1 MFLDQAGKLWE
12 EGKLINKAVTGF
24 TSSQTEHGG
33 HESTIL
39 ALTNTFYHWGAIVVP
54 LGYTVREVFMGGG
67 NPYGASF
74 TSGNR
79 VGPPDPETIAV
90 AVGQGQRLARV
101 ARVIG
106 LAQDQRL
113 LDAVAG
119 VVTAHD
125 GQES

>member
-1 MFLDQAGKLWE
+1 
-12 EGKLINKAVTGF
+12 
-24 TSSQTEHGG
+24 
-33 HESTIL
+33 
-39 ALTNTFYHWGAIVVP
+39 
-54 LGYTVREVFMGGG
+54 MGGG

-74 TSGNR
+74 TSGIR

-90 AVGQGQRLARV
+90 AVAQGQRLARV

-125 GQES
+125 EQGS